1 MGFEFK
7 ESGGENPKN
16 FFTDGNTSDS
26 GETYRV
32 VISTLIL
39 EPSQGLKGKSVDVLH

>member
-1 MGFEFK
+1 MGSEFN

-16 FFTDGNTSDS
+16 FFNDGKTSDS

-39 EPSQGLKGKSVDVLH
+39 APSRGLKGKSVVVLH

>member
-1 MGFEFK
+1 MGFEFN
-7 ESGGENPKN
+7 EPGGENPKN
-16 FFTDGNTSDS
+16 FFTAGKTNDI

-39 EPSQGLKGKSVDVLH
+39 EPSRGLKVKSVDVLH

>member
-1 MGFEFK
+1 MGSEFNA
-7 ESGGENPKN
+7 SGGENPKN
-16 FFTDGNTSDS
+16 FFTAGKTSDI

-39 EPSQGLKGKSVDVLH
+39 DPSRGWKGKSVDVLH